1 MEFFDRIF
9 GQVKRRTEE
18 RDMSLSL
25 YKASVGQARKPE
37 FYINCGISDNLDG
50 RFDLIVL
57 HVHIVTRN
65 LISTGDKGVRL
76 SNLIFKTMM
85 DDMDMNLREM
95 GVGDLSV
102 GKRVKTMARA
112 FYGRAKAYDNAF
124 KVEEKV
130 GCDLESDIEFKSSEN
145 LESVLNRNIYGTK
158 QPELKQ
164 LKMLTEYVRDA
175 QNMVEAS
182 VNNSLISGI
191 IKFPYAPGEK

>member
-18 RDMSLSL
+18 RDMALSL

-102 GKRVKTMARA
+102 GKRVKAMARA
-112 FYGRAKAYDNAF
+112 FYGRAKAYDHAF